1 MKLHRI
7 HSLQRKLSENGI
19 DAAII
24 LQHRDLFY
32 YSGTAQ
38 PCNLIVPQKGA
49 PLLLVRRGESFVREE
64 TWIEPYEMG
73 GSPKQMARKLGEL
86 GISHGTLGVEF
97 DTVPY
102 GLIQRMAA
110 AFPAFTLAD
119 VSPLIMEQRAVKD
132 PDEIQLLREACAR
145 FDLMHEAAQR
155 SIRAGMTE
163 LELSAVLAD
172 VQIRNQVEQRVFI
185 RRWDDWL
192 QPTGAIASGENLHRI
207 SGHAHT
213 VTGVGLS
220 TALPWGASDR
230 EICENDLI
238 VVDSPINYKGYHAD
252 NARTYVA
259 GRATPRRRDTY
270 RDLMEVQSAALG
282 AIRAGIPVQEVFE
295 IGMEKVRNLGFADFF
310 QGFGDSQGQYL
321 GHGIGLE
328 VDEPP
333 VIDPRT
339 STPILKDMVLAV
351 ESKFIIPDF
360 GAVFIEDTVHVTEGG
375 YEILTRSSRDLA
387 ETG

>member
-1 MKLHRI
+1 
-7 HSLQRKLSENGI
+7 
-19 DAAII
+19 
-24 LQHRDLFY
+24 
-32 YSGTAQ
+32 
-38 PCNLIVPQKGA
+38 
-49 PLLLVRRGESFVREE
+49 
-64 TWIEPYEMG
+64 
-73 GSPKQMARKLGEL
+73 
-86 GISHGTLGVEF
+86 
-97 DTVPY
+97 
-102 GLIQRMAA
+102 
-110 AFPAFTLAD
+110 
-119 VSPLIMEQRAVKD
+119 
-132 PDEIQLLREACAR
+132 
-145 FDLMHEAAQR
+145 MHEAAQR

-230 EICENDLI
+230 EIRENDLI